1 MMFRFFRT
9 KWIATPFL
17 MILSIVFSNQ
27 TFSQTAQPHLRIGAQ
42 SAILM
47 DARSVQILYEKNPRL
62 KVEPASFVKILTLY
76 VALDT
81 IRARNLNLDERV
93 TVSQKAWKTGGSRM
107 FLKVGERVRV
117 EDLLKGVAI
126 VSGNDACV
134 ALAEYMAGSE
144 DVFVLEM
151 NKRAQQI
158 GLTDSQFKNSH
169 GMPAEGQQMTAY
181 DMALLARRYIEDH
194 PEGFVLHSARVFEF
208 NGIRQYN
215 RNTLLTRNIGVDGL
229 MTGYVEKSGYHLAA
243 TAKRNKQRIIA
254 VVMGC
259 KTMEQRTREAQTLLE
274 YGFRSFSTVEAF
286 EKDTLFGPE
295 KVIRGKQS
303 ELYLVP
309 SEEGWVT
316 VAKGKEKSITLD
328 KDVPKYIKAPIQ
340 KGQKVGKVLIQSEG
354 KVLKE
359 IPLLSSSDVAKGI
372 YLFWLFVGGGI
383 LGLILFGLILF
394 WLIRQSKRR
403 RSYK

>member
-1 MMFRFFRT
+1 MIQFSGKRNYL
-9 KWIATPFL
+9 FL
-17 MILSIVFSNQ
+17 FLAFLLIVFSSSRLAHPAPSPN
-27 TFSQTAQPHLRIGAQ
+27 LRIGAQ
-42 SAILM
+42 SVVLM
-47 DARSVQILYEKNPRL
+47 DFLSGQVLYEQNSRL
-62 KVEPASFVKILTLY
+62 KMAPASFVKILTLY
-76 VALDT
+76 VALET
-81 IRARNLNLDERV
+81 VRARNLKMEDRV
-93 TVSQKAWKTGGSRM
+93 TVSEKAWRTRGSRM

-144 DVFVLEM
+144 GVFVLEM

-158 GLTDSQFKNSH
+158 GLTDSQFKNTH
-169 GMPAEGQQMTAY
+169 GMPAEGQHVTAY
-181 DMALLARRYIEDH
+181 DMALLARRYTEEH
-194 PEGFVLHSARVFEF
+194 PEALVLHSERVFEYQ
-208 NGIRQYN
+208 GIRQHN
-215 RNTLLTRNIGVDGL
+215 RNTLLYRDIGVDGL
-229 MTGYVEKSGYHLAA
+229 ITGYVEALGYHLAA
-243 TAKRNKQRIIA
+243 TAKRDDQRMIA

-259 KTMEQRTREAQTLLE
+259 KTMERRSREAQKLLE
-274 YGFRSFSTVEAF
+274 YGFRNFSTVRAF

-303 ELYLVP
+303 EVYLIP
-309 SEEGWVT
+309 AEEGWVT

-340 KGQKVGKVLIQSEG
+340 KGQEVGKVLIQSDG

-359 IPLLSSSDVAKGI
+359 ISLLSSSDVPKGI
-372 YLFWLFVGGGI
+372 YLLWLFVGGGI
-383 LGLILFGLILF
+383 LGLGLFGLILF

-403 RSYK
+403 RFYK

>member
-1 MMFRFFRT
+1 MFRFFRM

-17 MILSIVFSNQ
+17 MILSMIFPNQ
-27 TFSQTAQPHLRIGAQ
+27 TFSQTAQPHLRLGAQ
-42 SAILM
+42 SAVLM
-47 DARSVQILYEKNPRL
+47 EVRSSQVLYEKNPRL

-76 VALDT
+76 VALET

-93 TVSQKAWKTGGSRM
+93 TVSQKAWKTEGSRM
-107 FLKVGERVRV
+107 FLRVGERVRI

-151 NKRAQQI
+151 NKRAQHM

-169 GMPAEGQQMTAY
+169 GMPAEGQHMTAI
-181 DMALLARRYIEDH
+181 DMALLAQRYIEDH
-194 PEGFVLHSARVFEF
+194 PEGFVLHSKRVFEYH
-208 NGIRQYN
+208 GIRQYN

-229 MTGYVEKSGYHLAA
+229 MTGYVEASGYHLVA
-243 TAKRNKQRIIA
+243 TAKRNHQRMIA

-274 YGFRSFSTVEAF
+274 YGFRNFSTVEAF
-286 EKDTLFGPE
+286 EKKSLFGPE

-309 SEEGWVT
+309 AEEGWVT
-316 VAKGKEKSITLD
+316 VAKGKEKSVTLD

-340 KGQKVGKVLIQSEG
+340 KGQKVGRVLIRSEG
-354 KVLKE
+354 KILKE
-359 IPLLSSSDVAKGI
+359 ISLLSSSDVPKGI

-383 LGLILFGLILF
+383 LGLCLFGLILF

-403 RSYK
+403 RFYK